1 MREDDGAIFLEFRRM
16 QGFGGSAVH
25 HRKDRRAVGQ
35 NLPSSITLA
44 DLDGAS
50 PMGKSMGSG
59 DKDARWLRY
68 ANLKIEAAIF
78 LLIVVTFAAVLGQSA
93 ITRQQLVL
101 SPLTGQFV
109 AYVYSDATSGGHSSI
124 SAEALKP
131 LSWSCTIRDGV
142 TYPYCG
148 YGLRLNN
155 GKQDEGLDFSHFK
168 TITLRFSYRG
178 PGDRLKLIVKAAL
191 PASLR
196 GKAGGEDMP
205 VGLEFPIVNGRNEV
219 RLPLSQLAP
228 EQWWVANHGFSPQ
241 EARPDLSNVLA
252 IEIGASGGATTQ
264 DLKVSVDDIT
274 FEGAYLS
281 TEQWYLIILGVWL
294 VLTGAFLVHRFLR
307 MRREY
312 EARQH
317 RQAQETR
324 VLARARAAAEAA
336 SSAKSRFL
344 GNMSHELRTPLNAII
359 GYSYWL
365 SRGDLTPKQL
375 EAVKT
380 IQSSGEH
387 LLAVI
392 TDVLDLAKIE
402 AGKLALVPAAFDLRD
417 CIDGVRQMFRLPVEE
432 KDLDFD
438 VSVARDLPHM
448 IVADQKRVRQVLIN
462 LLGNAVKFTS
472 TGQISLRVSLVSQT
486 DDTARLRFAVED
498 TGFGIPA
505 DQLESIF
512 SPFEQAGSAA
522 ECSGGTGLG
531 LSITRQIIEM
541 MQGDIYVESTPGQ
554 GSRFTVEAPFPIAT
568 PAQGALEAP
577 ARPLRRVA
585 P

>member
-1 MREDDGAIFLEFRRM
+1 MRIDAGAIFLGFRRM

-25 HRKDRRAVGQ
+25 HRKDHRAVGQ
-35 NLPSSITLA
+35 NLPSRMALA
-44 DLDGAS
+44 DVDEAP
-50 PMGKSMGSG
+50 PMGKSTDSG

-109 AYVYSDATSGGHSSI
+109 AYAYSDATSGGHSSI
-124 SAEALKP
+124 STDALKP

-191 PASLR
+191 PAGLR

-205 VGLEFPIVNGRNEV
+205 LALEFPIVNGRNEV

-228 EQWWVANHGFSPQ
+228 EQWWVANHSFSPQ
-241 EARPDLSNVLA
+241 EATPDLSNILA
-252 IEIGASGGATTQ
+252 IEISTNGAAPR
-264 DLKVSVDDIT
+264 DLDVSVDDIT

-281 TEQWYLIILGVWL
+281 TEQWYLVILGVWL

-317 RQAQETR
+317 RQAHETR
-324 VLARARAAAEAA
+324 VLARARTAAEAA

-359 GYSYWL
+359 GYSFWL

-392 TDVLDLAKIE
+392 TDILDLAKIE
-402 AGKLALVPAAFDLRD
+402 AGKLALLPATFDLRD
-417 CIDGVRQMFRLPVEE
+417 CIDGVRQMFRLPAEE
-432 KDLDFD
+432 KDLDFE
-438 VSVARDLPHM
+438 VNVARDLPPM
-448 IVADQKRVRQVLIN
+448 IVGDQKRVRQVLIN

-486 DDTARLRFAVED
+486 DDAARLRFVVED

-531 LSITRQIIEM
+531 LSITRQIVEM
-541 MQGDIYVESTPGQ
+541 MHGEIYVESALGQ

-568 PAQGALEAP
+568 PAQGLLEAR

>member
-1 MREDDGAIFLEFRRM
+1 MNE
-16 QGFGGSAVH
+16 
-25 HRKDRRAVGQ
+25 
-35 NLPSSITLA
+35 SI
-44 DLDGAS
+44 
-50 PMGKSMGSG
+50 GSG
-59 DKDARWLRY
+59 NRDARWFRY
-68 ANLKIEAAIF
+68 ANLKTEAAIF

-93 ITRQQLVL
+93 ITRQELVL

-109 AYVYSDATSGGHSSI
+109 AYAYSDATSGGHSSI
-124 SAEALKP
+124 STDALRP
-131 LSWSCTIRDGV
+131 LSWSCTIRDGL

-191 PASLR
+191 PAGLR
-196 GKAGGEDMP
+196 GKAGGDDMP
-205 VGLEFPIVNGRNEV
+205 LALEFPIINGRNEV

-241 EARPDLSNVLA
+241 EATPTLSNVLA
-252 IEIGASGGATTQ
+252 IEISTNGAAPR
-264 DLKVSVDDIT
+264 DLDVSVDDIT

-281 TEQWYLIILGVWL
+281 TEQWYLVILGVWL

-317 RQAQETR
+317 RQVQETR
-324 VLARARAAAEAA
+324 VLARARTAAEAA

-359 GYSYWL
+359 GYSFWL
-365 SRGDLTPKQL
+365 SRGDLSAKQL

-392 TDVLDLAKIE
+392 TDILDIAKIE
-402 AGKLALVPAAFDLRD
+402 AGKLALLPAAFDLRD
-417 CIDGVRQMFRLPVEE
+417 CIDGVRQMFRLPAEE
-432 KDLDFD
+432 KGLGFD
-438 VSVARDLPHM
+438 VSVARDIPRM

-472 TGQISLRVSLVSQT
+472 TGLVSLQVSVVSQT
-486 DDTARLRFAVED
+486 GDAARLRFVVED
-498 TGFGIPA
+498 TGVGIPA
-505 DQLESIF
+505 GQIQSIF
-512 SPFEQAGSAA
+512 RPFEQVAA
-522 ECSGGTGLG
+522 AADCSGGTGLG
-531 LSITRQIIEM
+531 LSITRQIVEM
-541 MQGDIYVESTPGQ
+541 MHGDIYVESTLGR
-554 GSRFTVEAPFPIAT
+554 GSRFTIEAQFPIA
-568 PAQGALEAP
+568 AQAKDLLEARVRSLP
-577 ARPLRRVA
+577 GVA